1 MITES
6 AVVIDY
12 QAGVA
17 TVKCQSQSDC
27 GACAVK
33 SGCGTSALSELT
45 GGKRGEHIFTL
56 ETITPL
62 KIGQTVEIGLA
73 EKSLL
78 FSALLL
84 YVAPLLTILITAFIG
99 EHLFQHE
106 LLQAIFIFFCTALS
120 FVIVRVYAKKMQ
132 KKSAFKPILLRV
144 L

>member
-17 TVKCQSQSDC
+17 TVKCQSQSAC

-45 GGKRGEHIFTL
+45 GKVGEHIFTL

-120 FVIVRVYAKKMQ
+120 FVIVRVYAKNMQ